1 MSTSIEEIM
10 NFAPSITR
18 MHESRLTS
26 DPVYREAYTIHTQS
40 GVNQTI
46 ESIFELLMADKPVE
60 LANRWY
66 ADEHL

>member
-1 MSTSIEEIM
+1 MSISIEEIM
-10 NFAPSITR
+10 NFAPSINR
-18 MHESRLTS
+18 IHESRLKS
-26 DPVYREAYTIHTQS
+26 DPVYRDAYDIHTRS

-46 ESIFELLMADKPVE
+46 ESIFELLTNDNPVD